1 MTSRPKP
8 PPTDSQRR
16 RSSWRSHNVKVFK
29 RKESATSPIS
39 EEEPTSKE
47 ARDIEAQPGPQGKQ
61 TKHIEADGESGRRG
75 FHPLKFLTICWR
87 SSCTASR
94 YTNVLWPFTIA
105 AMVLHFGF
113 RHPSHDIELWTFI
126 TAYIG
131 MVPAANLVGFAGQEL
146 ARKLPKV
153 YGVVLETT
161 FGSVVEIV
169 LFMVLIKQPASEGY
183 DPIQIIR
190 AAILGSILANLLLC
204 LGLCFFI
211 GGIFH
216 PNQSFHEAISEV
228 GSNLMLVACLGLIIP
243 TIFYQALVANY
254 GVEVIEPKTLRIS
267 RITAIVLL
275 IAFLVY
281 LWFQVR
287 SHHGLYEDILE
298 EDEHKDHDRHRDLAK
313 AKLTFTE
320 AVVGV
325 IIGLTFVAFMAVF
338 LVEQIHVSRPYFCP
352 IKQEHH
358 ADKLAVHS

>member
-1 MTSRPKP
+1 MTTRAKP
-8 PPTDSQRR
+8 PPTDNQRR

-39 EEEPTSKE
+39 EEGPPSKE
-47 ARDIEAQPGPQGKQ
+47 QNDIEGARQPGPPQKT
-61 TKHIEADGESGRRG
+61 TKYIEADGESGRKG
-75 FHPLKFLTICWR
+75 FHPLKFLGICWR

-94 YTNVLWPFTIA
+94 YTNVLWPFVIA
-105 AMVLHFGF
+105 AMVLHFSS
-113 RHPSHDIELWTFI
+113 RHPSDNIELWVFI

-169 LFMVLIKQPASEGY
+169 LFMVLIKQNGDAN
-183 DPIQIIR
+183 IHVIR

-228 GSNLMLVACLGLIIP
+228 GRNLMLVACLGLVIP
-243 TIFYQALVANY
+243 TIFYQALSVNFST
-254 GVEVIEPKTLRIS
+254 GFLEERTLRIS

-298 EDEHKDHDRHRDLAK
+298 GDELRDHDRHRDLAK
-313 AKLTFTE
+313 SKLTFTE
-320 AVVGV
+320 AVIGV
-325 IIGLTFVAFMAVF
+325 VIGITFVSFMAVF
-338 LVEQIHVSRPYFCP
+338 LVQQIEVSCLSLTLLQPY
-352 IKQEHH
+352 
-358 ADKLAVHS
+358 